1 MKKKIKSKK
10 MKLSIKMV
18 LKTKEGY
25 AYVQVD
31 DSHLIFNGIDHS
43 VLTIN
48 LLLLKIN
55 LDFNSF

>member
-1 MKKKIKSKK
+1 
-10 MKLSIKMV
+10 MV

-25 AYVQVD
+25 VYVQAD